1 MDEQEKTTEQSMD
14 ELEERLEEE
23 TEKVGGRES
32 LIRRFGHETVRLSS
46 PFQWCGK
53 TYEELDMDFEG
64 LTGRD
69 MEAIDDEIGAMGLRG
84 TLPAYSRKYQRM
96 LAAKAAKVPN
106 DVIEH
111 LPLADYNAVVN
122 AAQNFLFVTG

>member
-1 MDEQEKTTEQSMD
+1 MDEQEKTMEQSMD

-23 TEKVGGRES
+23 TEKAGGRES
-32 LIRRFGHETVRLSS
+32 LIRRFAHETVKLSR

-84 TLPAYSRKYQRM
+84 SRRPSGLRKTR
-96 LAAKAAKVPN
+96 
-106 DVIEH
+106 
-111 LPLADYNAVVN
+111 
-122 AAQNFLFVTG
+122 

>member
-1 MDEQEKTTEQSMD
+1 MNEENNAGWEVDKLADEVKDAKEKA
-14 ELEERLEEE
+14 
-23 TEKVGGRES
+23 GGQES
-32 LIRRFGHETVRLSS
+32 LVRRFGHETLRLSK
-46 PFQWCGK
+46 PFTWCGK
-53 TYEELDMDFEG
+53 TYEELDMDFEA
-64 LTGRD
+64 LTGLD

-84 TLPAYSRKYQRM
+84 TIPAYSRKYQRM
-96 LAAKAAKVPN
+96 LAAKAAKVPS